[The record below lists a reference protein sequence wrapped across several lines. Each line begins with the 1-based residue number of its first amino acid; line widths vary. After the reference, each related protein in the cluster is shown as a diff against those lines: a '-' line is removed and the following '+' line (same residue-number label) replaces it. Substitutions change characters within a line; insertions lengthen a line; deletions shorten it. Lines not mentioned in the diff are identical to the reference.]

1 MQVRIKAG
9 QTLTEPI
16 TATLWR
22 GYSGIDDTSQDTL
35 IETMITASRLWLEDH
50 TGRSVISKS
59 YEVQFDKSDGF
70 ENWYMLPFSPVTSI
84 TTCEIDDTAVT
95 YSERGLDII
104 EIYPDSVIGT
114 GTTNNIIEVEFVA
127 GATDSRAVMALYRI
141 VTDLFDARK
150 DNPAAQVSTAVL
162 KWDTMKLVNQLS
174 NNTSI

>member
-1 MQVRIKAG
+1 MQVRIKSG

-16 TATLWR
+16 TAALWR
-22 GYSGIDDTSQDTL
+22 AYSGIDDTSQDTL
-35 IETMITASRLWLEDH
+35 VGTMITAARLWLEDH

-59 YEVQFDKSDGF
+59 YEVEFDKSDGYD
-70 ENWYMLPFSPVTSI
+70 NWYSLPFSPVTSI
-84 TTCEIDDTAVT
+84 TSCEIDSTAVS
-95 YSERGLDII
+95 YSERGLDVV

-114 GTTNNIIEVEFVA
+114 GTTNNSIDVEFIA
-127 GATDSRAVMALYRI
+127 GATDTRAVMALYRI

-150 DNPAAQVSTAVL
+150 DNPAAEVSSAVL